1 MFSYGYDSGTG
12 TGNPI
17 SFKGT
22 VNTFNADNQQSG
34 SGYTYDGNRNP
45 TTHKSTALAFDPE

>member
-12 TGNPI
+12 TGNPT

-22 VNTFNADNQQSG
+22 VNTFNADNQQTG